1 MSLARGTRGRA
12 ACRFLVALSLFGGAG
27 CLRFFNPIREPLPM
41 IQEAFLEAPA
51 SSKKHVYI
59 FFVHGLDPL
68 DSANFFGVNN
78 YVRQLGFEKVYYGHL
93 YHASY
98 FKKEIDRIHQDD
110 SMAHFVLIG
119 FSFGANVVRSLAN
132 DMKEHDIP
140 VDLLVYLG
148 GNTLENI
155 PEDRPANAQR
165 IVNILASGCIWNGAW
180 LDGAENIHETDVW
193 HFGTPSH
200 PRTLAVLA
208 RQLSDVAASFAIDDE
223 VPAQPESTGGAQI
236 PLKAAKRDE
245 WDFLKPMQQL
255 EVHVKPSEASAKQK
269 PGDKEHVMKEP

>member
-1 MSLARGTRGRA
+1 MRLAAGAWRRA
-12 ACRFLVALSLFGGAG
+12 VTLAIVGGCLISVPG
-27 CLRFFNPIREPLPM
+27 CLRFLNPIREPLPM
-41 IQEAFLEAPA
+41 IQEAFLEAPP

-93 YHASY
+93 YHAAY
-98 FKKEIDRIHQDD
+98 FRKEIFRIHEED

-119 FSFGANVVRSLAN
+119 FSFGANVVRSLTN
-132 DMKEHDIP
+132 GMKERDIP

-148 GNTLENI
+148 GNTLKDV
-155 PEDRPANAQR
+155 PEDRPSNALR

-180 LDGAENIHETDVW
+180 LEGAENIHETDVW

-208 RQLSDVAASFAIDDE
+208 RQLADVAASFAVEDE
-223 VPAQPESTGGAQI
+223 QAVAAEKSS
-236 PLKAAKRDE
+236 PLHEALKTAKRDE
-245 WDFLKPMQQL
+245 WDFLMPVAQL
-255 EVHVKPSEASAKQK
+255 PIPNEGAETKAKRDQAEK
-269 PGDKEHVMKEP
+269 QHVMRDP